1 MKKLFLILVCL
12 FAGVLTLSAQ
22 KTIYVIDNETVEHF
36 DGSQVKGK
44 FVKDYKITTTG
55 TGRDAITVHAI
66 TTARTSFSFSYSV
79 PQLDSLR
86 MLDMGGAM
94 RVKADTI
101 YFPKG
106 ISTFQNS
113 SKKIVYV
120 IDGKE
125 SDEDDFK
132 SISKRDI
139 VNITVLKNTS
149 PKAKAFGVNAEVIMI
164 QTKKAKNDPKETLRS
179 LMSIKKEADGSV
191 TVNGKPA
198 KTITIDGKVY
208 YSIEPIDE

>member
-1 MKKLFLILVCL
+1 MKKLIFISVCL
-12 FAGVLTLSAQ
+12 FASALTLSAQ

-36 DGSQVKGK
+36 DGSQIKDK

-66 TTARTSFSFSYSV
+66 TTAHSSFSFSYSA
-79 PQLDSLR
+79 PQPDSLR
-86 MLDMGGAM
+86 MPDTGSMK
-94 RVKADTI
+94 VWADTI

-164 QTKKAKNDPKETLRS
+164 QTKKAKNDPKQTLQG
-179 LMSIKKEADGSV
+179 LIGIKKEADGSV
-191 TVNGKPA
+191 TLNGKPA
-198 KTITIDGKVY
+198 KSVMIDGEVY

>member
-66 TTARTSFSFSYSV
+66 TTAPSSFSFSYSA
-79 PQLDSLR
+79 PQPDSLR
-86 MLDMGGAM
+86 MPDTGSMKV
-94 RVKADTI
+94 RADTI

-164 QTKKAKNDPKETLRS
+164 QTKKAKNDPKQTL
-179 LMSIKKEADGSV
+179 LGLIGIKKEADGSV
-191 TVNGKPA
+191 TLNGKPA
-198 KTITIDGKVY
+198 KSVTIDGKVY

>member
-86 MLDMGGAM
+86 MPDMGGAM
-94 RVKADTI
+94 SVKADTI

-106 ISTFQNS
+106 IGAFQNS
-113 SKKIVYV
+113 TKKVVYV

-125 SDEDDFK
+125 CNEDDFK
-132 SISKRDI
+132 SISRGDI
-139 VNITVLKNTS
+139 MNITVLKDT
-149 PKAKAFGVNAEVIMI
+149 KARAYGENVTVIMI

-179 LMSIKKEADGSV
+179 LMGIKKEADGSV

>member
-66 TTARTSFSFSYSV
+66 TTAHSSFSFSYSA
-79 PQLDSLR
+79 PQPDSLR
-86 MLDMGGAM
+86 MPDTGAM
-94 RVKADTI
+94 KVWADTI

-164 QTKKAKNDPKETLRS
+164 QTKKAKNDPKQTLQG
-179 LMSIKKEADGSV
+179 LIGIKKEADGSV
-191 TVNGKPA
+191 TLNGKPA
-198 KTITIDGKVY
+198 KSVTIDGEVY

>member
-1 MKKLFLILVCL
+1 MKKLILISACL
-12 FAGVLTLSAQ
+12 FASALTLSAQ

-36 DGSQVKGK
+36 DGSQIKGK

-66 TTARTSFSFSYSV
+66 TTARSSFSFSYPV
-79 PQLDSLR
+79 PQLDSLK
-86 MLDMGGAM
+86 MPGMGNTM
-94 RVKADTI
+94 RFRADTI
-101 YFPKG
+101 FFPKG
-106 ISTFQNS
+106 IGSFLNS
-113 SKKIVYV
+113 SKKVVYV

-132 SISKRDI
+132 SVYGRDI
-139 VNITVLKNTS
+139 ANITVLKDTR
-149 PKAKAFGVNAEVIMI
+149 AKAYGDNVTVIMI
-164 QTKKAKNDPKETLRS
+164 QTKKAKNDPKETLRR
-179 LMSIKKEADGSV
+179 LMGIKKEADGSV

-208 YSIEPIDE
+208 YSVEPIDE